1 MSATQPIL
9 NSIQTHLLSQID
21 RFAIELFPDNPSEY
35 FLRDESGAILI
46 QYAGSKFER
55 VNSTDII
62 QQRRTVTIALTV
74 IARSQHNDD
83 GALAILDQVRL
94 AIVGFRPENCLACA
108 LINEE
113 FAGEADGLWQYQLLV
128 QTETWQVEQTKAV
141 DLPKLAT
148 VYSRTPTDPL
158 NPILKPKS

>member
-9 NSIQTHLLSQID
+9 NSIQAHLLSQIEH
-21 RFAIELFPDNPSEY
+21 FAIELFPDNPNDY

-46 QYAGSKFER
+46 QYAGSKFEPI
-55 VNSTDII
+55 NSTDII

-94 AIVGFRPENCLACA
+94 AVVGFRPENCLACS
-108 LINEE
+108 LVSED
-113 FAGEADGLWQYQLLV
+113 FAGETEGLWQYQLFV
-128 QTETWQVEQTKAV
+128 QTETWQVEQTTAK
-141 DLPKLAT
+141 DLPRLT
-148 VYSRTPTDPL
+148 TLYSRQSIDPL
-158 NPILKPKS
+158 NPNLTPKP